1 MDCWWRWAI
10 VLVNLRRKVFYQ
22 AVWMV
27 TSEWSPISNKPP
39 SHSLCNPPAVLL
51 PPFAGTVMSTVV
63 TGRSCSGT
71 CSLLPDALSTSP
83 PLLDLLLSVENAS
96 SSSFSTK
103 QNSTSD
109 DDGCTSGSW
118 SRKWVPRV
126 SSAGGA
132 MWKRSNG
139 KKQKKS
145 HRPNQITLPK
155 LFFSA
160 LNEVF
165 PSYARELGLQEASVP
180 LEYSETSPAT
190 SFMWPPTVGIVKFA
204 SEIFGS
210 LFLAQQHV
218 LLHTSLTWSLSSSVS
233 NTRKRGLSHKI
244 SHSRIPGNRDPHKSH
259 KEKNG
264 SSKKQDKKPTA
275 RLLHQMLSQEKNNH
289 LKARTQ
295 QQQHQETSREET
307 RRKNQQMLSQ
317 ANKIKISLCVKV
329 TTTRRASR
337 EETRRKKKT
346 VQKWMR
352 NTTKTSATN
361 ENGKL
366 ESKNSS
372 CKFYSFKCLEAK
384 QKNFEKK
391 KYPLWL
397 KTRRRMKIRRRRED
411 EELYYTC
418 TVFYKGNRRFIRK
431 HYVVDTNIRI
441 ILSK

>member
-1 MDCWWRWAI
+1 
-10 VLVNLRRKVFYQ
+10 
-22 AVWMV
+22 MV

-71 CSLLPDALSTSP
+71 CSLLPDTLSTSP

-103 QNSTSD
+103 QKSTSD

-132 MWKRSNG
+132 MWKRSKE

-155 LFFSA
+155 LLFSA

-165 PSYARELGLQEASVP
+165 PSYARELGLQEESVP
-180 LEYSETSPAT
+180 LENSETSPAT

-210 LFLAQQHV
+210 LFLAQQHL

-244 SHSRIPGNRDPHKSH
+244 SHLRTPENTNPHKGH
-259 KEKNG
+259 KENG
-264 SSKKQDKKPTA
+264 SSKKPEKKPTS
-275 RLLHQMLSQEKNNH
+275 RLLPQMLSQEKNNH

-295 QQQHQETSREET
+295 QQHQETSREET
-307 RRKNQQMLSQ
+307 RRKKP
-317 ANKIKISLCVKV
+317 AN
-329 TTTRRASR
+329 A
-337 EETRRKKKT
+337 
-346 VQKWMR
+346 
-352 NTTKTSATN
+352 
-361 ENGKL
+361 
-366 ESKNSS
+366 
-372 CKFYSFKCLEAK
+372 
-384 QKNFEKK
+384 
-391 KYPLWL
+391 
-397 KTRRRMKIRRRRED
+397 
-411 EELYYTC
+411 
-418 TVFYKGNRRFIRK
+418 
-431 HYVVDTNIRI
+431 
-441 ILSK
+441 